1 MWRNCNSAQG
11 RPCFSRLINGV
22 KNTNPLRP
30 VISSHHSHSK
40 HPVPIKCSTITT
52 STMPQVTRVVVQ
64 PPSCLHDESVS
75 LSVDGLAPGEE
86 VTLEASMTD
95 TRGVLFMSLAHYRA
109 DSNGQVDVST
119 MESLGGSYRGVF
131 SMGLLSSLSPALKKH
146 KFTRFFKRDVE
157 NPNIVTISVFRGH
170 LSNEE
175 LVGEGRSEPLSTATH
190 LRHYVAPGVQRIP
203 VRYGKVRGCL
213 FLPPGDGP
221 FPGVVDMF
229 GSAGGLLEYRSAQLA
244 SRGIA
249 SLALAFFA
257 YDDLPKSLEEF
268 NMSYFEEAVEFLLKH
283 DKVISRGVGVIGTSK
298 GGEIALEMAAF
309 IPSVI
314 ACVAINAPC
323 VPVLVGMR
331 VGEHLYPGI
340 PFSNIHNAHIKDDGS
355 VCMRPLSA
363 DIAKQFEKFIVPVE
377 RSNAAFLFI
386 VGIDDQNVNSEYTTQ
401 LLCQRLS
408 KHSYSKPYKVLSYP
422 GSGHLLEPPY
432 SPHCYASFQHSSM
445 IALVWGGTVKHHTCG
460 QVNAWNKTIE
470 FFKHHIAQTG
480 NLEDLGKNSFVHLK
494 SSL

>member
-1 MWRNCNSAQG
+1 MATSALQ
-11 RPCFSRLINGV
+11 
-22 KNTNPLRP
+22 
-30 VISSHHSHSK
+30 
-40 HPVPIKCSTITT
+40 
-52 STMPQVTRVVVQ
+52 QVTRVVVE
-64 PPSCLHDESVS
+64 PPSCLHDESVNI
-75 LSVDGLAPGEE
+75 SVDGLTPEDE
-86 VTLEASMTD
+86 VTLVASMTD
-95 TRGVLFMSLAHYRA
+95 TRGVLFMSFAHYKA
-109 DSNGQVDVST
+109 DGNGQVDVST

-131 SMGLLSSLSPALKKH
+131 TMGLLSSLLPALEKH

-157 NPNIVTISVFRGH
+157 NPNIVTVSVFQGH

-175 LVGEGRSEPLSTATH
+175 LVAEDRSEPLSTATH
-190 LRHYVAPGVQRIP
+190 LRHYMAPGVQRIP

-268 NMSYFEEAVEFLLKH
+268 NMAYFEEAVEFLLKH
-283 DKVISRGVGVIGTSK
+283 EKVISQGVGVIGTSK

-314 ACVAINAPC
+314 ACVAINASH
-323 VPVLVGMR
+323 VHFLVGMR
-331 VGEHLYPGI
+331 VGEHLYPGM
-340 PFSNIHNAHIKDDGS
+340 PLNNIHNVHIKDDGS
-355 VCMRPLSA
+355 VQLRGIGRIKDKEL
-363 DIAKQFEKFIVPVE
+363 EKFLIPVE

-386 VGIDDQNVNSEYTTQ
+386 ASNDDRNINSEYFVQ
-401 LLCQRLS
+401 KFCQRLS
-408 KHSYSKPYKVLSYP
+408 KHSYPKSYEVSSHP

-445 IALVWGGTVKHHTCG
+445 IAMVWGGTVKHHTGG
-460 QVNAWNKTIE
+460 QINAWNKTIE
-470 FFKHHIAQTG
+470 FFKHHIVQTG
-480 NLEDLGKNSFVHLK
+480 NLEDGGKNSTVHLR
-494 SSL
+494 SNL

>member
-1 MWRNCNSAQG
+1 MWRNIAQG
-11 RPCFSRLINGV
+11 RPCLSRLVNGV

-40 HPVPIKCSTITT
+40 HPVPIRCSTITT
-52 STMPQVTRVVVQ
+52 STMPVSQVTRVVVQ

-249 SLALAFFA
+249 SLALAYFA

-283 DKVISRGVGVIGTSK
+283 DKVEKPNVGVIGVSK
-298 GGEIALEMAAF
+298 GGDLALSMSTF
-309 IPSVI
+309 IPEVTAGVCINGSISNIQSRLNLHNGSIPPLNFDIGKIEMVDGVMDCYESVDDPKEYPETI
-314 ACVAINAPC
+314 IPIERADANFLF
-323 VPVLVGMR
+323 LVSCDDRNWKSEMFADLAVERLRLAGKTNYT
-331 VGEHLYPGI
+331 VNKYPG
-340 PFSNIHNAHIKDDGS
+340 A
-355 VCMRPLSA
+355 
-363 DIAKQFEKFIVPVE
+363 
-377 RSNAAFLFI
+377 
-386 VGIDDQNVNSEYTTQ
+386 
-401 LLCQRLS
+401 
-408 KHSYSKPYKVLSYP
+408 
-422 GSGHLLEPPY
+422 GHLLEPPY
-432 SPHCYASFQHSSM
+432 STFCWASYHKLIRAGMLLGGSIRPHADAQVHAWD
-445 IALVWGGTVKHHTCG
+445 ALLTFICK
-460 QVNAWNKTIE
+460 
-470 FFKHHIAQTG
+470 
-480 NLEDLGKNSFVHLK
+480 HLK
-494 SSL
+494 NQTVFKGKL